1 MEITL
6 GGDDI
11 TGVRLVGGKPSTAS
25 GRVIVDPGA
34 AGSLQ
39 PSSIRL
45 VVQPAV
51 FDMPMM
57 NMMGPSPV
65 NDDFTFELKT
75 RPGKMRIQ
83 LAGPGQGW
91 SIRAVRYRGQDIT
104 DSGFEFRANE
114 NISDLEV
121 ELTNRETTLSGVVT
135 NSRGAAVKDY
145 AVVVFP
151 RDRDKWTVGM
161 RYLKTGR
168 PDQDGRFKV
177 SGLPPGDYYAI
188 ALDYVDSAEWMEPEY
203 LDRIRSKAT
212 DVSVNEGETKS
223 VDLKINTAS

>member
-1 MEITL
+1 
-6 GGDDI
+6 
-11 TGVRLVGGKPSTAS
+11 
-25 GRVIVDPGA
+25 VIVEPGS
-34 AGSLQ
+34 AGSSLQ
-39 PSSIRL
+39 PSAIRL
-45 VVQPAV
+45 VAQPVV

-57 NMMGPSPV
+57 NMTGPSTV

-83 LAGPGQGW
+83 FAGQSTGW

-104 DSGFEFRANE
+104 DAGFEFRANE
-114 NISDLEV
+114 NITDLEV
-121 ELTNRETTLSGVVT
+121 ELTNRETNLSGLVT
-135 NSRGAAVKDY
+135 NDRGAAVKDY

-151 RDRDKWTVGM
+151 QDREKWTVGV

-188 ALDYVDSAEWMEPEY
+188 ALDYVDSSEWTEPEY
-203 LDRIRSKAT
+203 LDRIRSRAT
-212 DVSVNEGETKS
+212 DVSLNEGETKS
-223 VDLKINTAS
+223 VDLKLITGS